1 MNYVDIARNINAG
14 RGIVQNSLG
23 FNQIHFSPTDQIPSP
38 VTSQPPL
45 YPLLIAAVS
54 QFGIPEASAS
64 LLVAVFSYALGLLVA
79 YLLARELYNGD
90 PTALL
95 SVSFLLNYYPLA
107 LVSSFAW
114 SESVGIAIVLLFMW
128 LLALRHRLKE
138 TSLVTSNRTLFVAG
152 LAAGLAFSTRYGLLP
167 VFLLGILVLLVEKDN
182 GNQKLRDLTWYV
194 VGFALPASAVLV
206 RNYYLSRAFMGGNP
220 NPSSLGPGD
229 NLRDVLSAVFG
240 HFFAG
245 TGAPLQLGAL
255 LLTGLIICAWL
266 VYHRTWLS
274 TVRTVFLS
282 HRRYMLTIWPLGY
295 LVFLVYL
302 RSRYHFDEIDVRLI
316 APAGVTLTML
326 VTALLVQVMKG
337 KRQLLA
343 LLAIILVLVPTIRE
357 IRFMLTHQAQN
368 LEDRITRSE
377 RLSWVAYNTTNR
389 DLIIGDDTV
398 DIPFFFEGRH
408 SVSFSPY
415 PYTDYLDY
423 GKLIAFV
430 GEHCREYDHQYLIL
444 RSAPGSNEDWE
455 RLFGPFIANVV
466 TGRVQDYPGIVFRCS
481 LNDASVYELQC
492 HF

>member
-1 MNYVDIARNINAG
+1 MTTYAPTVAAKRAQLALPICIVLGAILYLVLFGVNSLTRRLNFSPDSMNYVDIARNINAG

-229 NLRDVLSAVFG
+229 NLRDVFCWYRRPAPIGSASADRADHLRLASV
-240 HFFAG
+240 
-245 TGAPLQLGAL
+245 
-255 LLTGLIICAWL
+255 
-266 VYHRTWLS
+266 S
-274 TVRTVFLS
+274 S
-282 HRRYMLTIWPLGY
+282 YM
-295 LVFLVYL
+295 
-302 RSRYHFDEIDVRLI
+302 
-316 APAGVTLTML
+316 
-326 VTALLVQVMKG
+326 
-337 KRQLLA
+337 
-343 LLAIILVLVPTIRE
+343 
-357 IRFMLTHQAQN
+357 AQYS
-368 LEDRITRSE
+368 EDRVLESPALYANHLAS
-377 RLSWVAYNTTNR
+377 RLPCLLGLPSQQ
-389 DLIIGDDTV
+389 
-398 DIPFFFEGRH
+398 
-408 SVSFSPY
+408 VSF
-415 PYTDYLDY
+415 
-423 GKLIAFV
+423 
-430 GEHCREYDHQYLIL
+430 R
-444 RSAPGSNEDWE
+444 
-455 RLFGPFIANVV
+455 
-466 TGRVQDYPGIVFRCS
+466 
-481 LNDASVYELQC
+481 
-492 HF
+492 